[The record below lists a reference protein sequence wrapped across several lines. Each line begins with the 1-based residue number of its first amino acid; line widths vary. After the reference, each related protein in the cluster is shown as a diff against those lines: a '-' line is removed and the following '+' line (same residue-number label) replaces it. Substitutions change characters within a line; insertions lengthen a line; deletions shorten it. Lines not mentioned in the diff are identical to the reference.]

1 MSIRDLVSRLIDA
14 GVDPCEAAEIVT
26 LAAMEGARSAG
37 EPTRTPRQERNSRY
51 YESKRLKASE
61 KRLNKTD
68 QDVSDALPPSLSEGF
83 PLSPEPPISNPKPI
97 PPTPPIVPPAPK
109 SAAAYPEAF
118 DEAWRAYP
126 HAKGRSSKP
135 KTMAEWRRLPTATRD
150 LLPGAAARYGREG
163 NEPRADCGAPAFERW
178 IRDARFVD
186 WLPGPDPPT
195 VAVTP
200 EILARRMRHF
210 EETGEWREPWGPRPQ
225 KDRAA

>member
-1 MSIRDLVSRLIDA
+1 MIAEAYRKMVAAGMSTDDIAEMLEILEEGFARPVRLSEPERSKGAARQARYRERHKASQSVTCDDSDA
-14 GVDPCEAAEIVT
+14 SNVT
-26 LAAMEGARSAG
+26 L
-37 EPTRTPRQERNSRY
+37 T
-51 YESKRLKASE
+51 
-61 KRLNKTD
+61 
-68 QDVSDALPPSLSEGF
+68 PSLSEGF

-97 PPTPPIVPPAPK
+97 PPTPPIVPPAHK
-109 SAAAYPEAF
+109 SAGAYPEAF
-118 DEAWRAYP
+118 EAAWRAYP

-210 EETGEWREPWGPRPQ
+210 EETGEWREPWGPRPP

>member
-1 MSIRDLVSRLIDA
+1 MSTIADA
-14 GVDPCEAAEIVT
+14 YRKMVAAGMSTDDIAEMLEILEEGFARPVVVASAVDEQAERRR
-26 LAAMEGARSAG
+26 AKDRERARVRRNPQKSA
-37 EPTRTPRQERNSRY
+37 
-51 YESKRLKASE
+51 ESA
-61 KRLNKTD
+61 D
-68 QDVSDALPPSLSEGF
+68 LPPSLSEGF